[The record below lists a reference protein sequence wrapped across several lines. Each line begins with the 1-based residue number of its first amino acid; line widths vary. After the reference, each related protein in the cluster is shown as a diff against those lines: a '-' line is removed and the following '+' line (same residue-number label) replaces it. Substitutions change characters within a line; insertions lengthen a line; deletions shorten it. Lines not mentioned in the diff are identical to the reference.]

1 MSGPTIYDI
10 STFQK
15 QDDDVFLLDCNVL
28 MYIYYTFGGYS
39 NSIMNPYKTFFNNIA
54 TCPDCIIYPAVLI
67 SEFSNTYIQ
76 REYKRYL
83 RTNSLSRKDFD
94 FKKNYKKTNDYV
106 TTIND
111 ISDIINNQIMTLPS
125 SIIKTDDFEQM
136 NLKTLFKNQQ
146 TFDFNDRY
154 YGELCKRNHIYI
166 VTNDSD
172 FEYIDNIKILTANPN
187 MLSLQS

>member
-1 MSGPTIYDI
+1 MSGSTIYDI

-125 SIIKTDDFEQM
+125 SIIKTDDFKQM
-136 NLKTLFKNQQ
+136 NLKTLFKKQQ

-172 FEYIDNIKILTANPN
+172 FEYIDNIKILTSNPN